1 MFLFLFSRVKN
12 KGRKKKKSL
21 HFIFFIS
28 VRLTSRHQKKN
39 MGLFG
44 SKKNE
49 FDHPEDGVIA
59 LVPPLSAPRVPI
71 DDGEGRLT
79 LVR

>member
-1 MFLFLFSRVKN
+1 
-12 KGRKKKKSL
+12 
-21 HFIFFIS
+21 
-28 VRLTSRHQKKN
+28 